1 MKGENVMKK
10 IWLAFAGLIAALSI
24 GLSFSNSNPVS
35 AADDGTFKVGMEC
48 GYAPFNWTQST
59 NAHGA
64 VQIQGTK
71 QWANGYDVQT
81 AKIIAKKLG
90 KKLVV
95 VKTKWDGLLPSLTSG
110 KIDAIIAGM
119 SPTPDRRK
127 SIDFTDPYYVSQLTV
142 VTKKNS
148 KFAKAKSINDFKGA
162 KITAQL
168 STYHYDA
175 IKQMKGVLRQPAMDD
190 FPAMRVALESGTID
204 GYVSEIPEGI
214 TAQNANPDLTMVH
227 FAKGQGFQTSASDT
241 NLSIGVRKGYSE
253 TNKINNILG
262 TMTKADRSKRMDDA
276 VANQPSTAAKGN
288 WFINILKQY
297 GGMLATGTGMTLLIS
312 LVGTIVG
319 FIIGLLVGIIRTI
332 PAPKS
337 TGKRGLL
344 GFGKWLLSV
353 YIEVFRGTPM
363 IVQAAVLYYGA
374 AQALGINMDRTVA
387 ALVIVSINTGAYI
400 SEIIRGGIISVDPG
414 QFEAASALGMTHW
427 QTMTKVILP
436 QAVRNSLPAVTNE
449 FIVNIKDTS
458 VLSIISVSELFFT
471 SETIAG
477 QNFQFFHTYLVVC
490 LIYLILT
497 FTISRLFRIIEKHL
511 DGPKDYNVMTNQMQ
525 VETPKPKN

>member
-1 MKGENVMKK
+1 MKK
-10 IWLAFAGLIAALSI
+10 FYLAITSLLIAAGLLL
-24 GLSFSNSNPVS
+24 GLSAGNNPVS
-35 AADDGTFKVGMEC
+35 AATDDGTFKVGMEC
-48 GYAPFNWTQST
+48 GYAPFNWTQQT

-64 VQIQGTK
+64 VRIQGTK
-71 QWANGYDVQT
+71 LWANGYDVQT

-127 SIDFTDPYYVSQLTV
+127 SIDFTNVYYKSKLTV
-142 VTKKNS
+142 VVNRNS
-148 KFAKAKSINDFKGA
+148 KYANANSLKDFKGA
-162 KITAQL
+162 KLTAQL

-175 IKQMKGVLRQPAMDD
+175 IKQIKGVLRQPAMDD
-190 FPAMRVALESGTID
+190 FPAMRVALESNTID

-214 TAQNANPDLTMVH
+214 TAEAANPDLKMIH
-227 FAKGQGFQTSASDT
+227 FKKGQGFKTSASDT
-241 NLSIGVRKGYSE
+241 DLAIGVRKGYAE
-253 TNKINNILG
+253 TNKINSILAG
-262 TMTKADRSKRMDDA
+262 MSSKQRDARMDDA

-288 WFINILKQY
+288 WFINILKDY
-297 GGMLATGTGMTLLIS
+297 GPMLLSGTGMTLLIS
-312 LVGTIVG
+312 LIGTIVG
-319 FIIGLLVGIIRTI
+319 FIIGMLVGIIRTI
-332 PAPKS
+332 PAPKKA
-337 TGKRGLL
+337 GRRGLL
-344 GFGKWLLSV
+344 GLCKWLLSV

-363 IVQAAVLYYGA
+363 IVQAAVFYYGA
-374 AQALGINMDRTVA
+374 AQAFGINMDRTVA
-387 ALVIVSINTGAYI
+387 ALIIVSINTGAYI
-400 SEIIRGGIISVDPG
+400 SEIIRGGIISVDAG
-414 QFEAASALGMTHW
+414 QFEAANALGMTHW
-427 QTMTKVILP
+427 QTMIKVILP

-497 FTISRLFRIIEKHL
+497 FTISRLFRLIEKHL
-511 DGPKDYNVMTNQMQ
+511 DGPKNYNVMNNQMQ
-525 VETPKPKN
+525 VETPKNN